1 MLKLKLIELKL
12 KQFQTDDMLIWLE
25 KEARITQGCSATF
38 PRASEFSQKYPANN
52 YTKHTKYVQSEQ

>member
-1 MLKLKLIELKL
+1 
-12 KQFQTDDMLIWLE
+12 MLIWLE

-52 YTKHTKYVQSEQ
+52 YTKHTKYVQNEQ